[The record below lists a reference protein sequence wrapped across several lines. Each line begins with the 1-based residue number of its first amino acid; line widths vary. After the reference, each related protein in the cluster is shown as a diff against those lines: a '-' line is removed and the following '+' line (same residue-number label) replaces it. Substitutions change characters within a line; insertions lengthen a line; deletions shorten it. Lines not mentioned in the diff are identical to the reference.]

1 MPQSQNVRF
10 VKEELEVINYFMA
23 TFQNFARKL
32 DTGWTKKAVKPI
44 LETRNINDV
53 CVYVSLIHGRIKNL
67 KSCSVKKN
75 SSDFTKF
82 KIIS

>member
-32 DTGWTKKAVKPI
+32 DTG
-44 LETRNINDV
+44 
-53 CVYVSLIHGRIKNL
+53 
-67 KSCSVKKN
+67 
-75 SSDFTKF
+75 
-82 KIIS
+82 